1 MTRLAAPIRC
11 YVLLGFLFAFP
22 AAADNL
28 APDFSLPGRDQTVS
42 LGALRGKVVYVD
54 FWASWCQPC
63 RQSFPWM
70 NRLQKQYQQ
79 QGLVIVG
86 INLDKSR
93 ELSDDF
99 LKKIPADFT
108 VAYDP
113 EGKVASA
120 YRVKGMPSSYL
131 IDRQGRIQKTHI
143 GYREETSGDMESAI
157 RALLEKL

>member
-1 MTRLAAPIRC
+1 MTCLIAHLRR
-11 YVLLGFLFAFP
+11 YVLFGFLFAIP

-70 NRLQKQYQQ
+70 NRLQKRYQE

-99 LKKIPADFT
+99 LKKIPAEFT

-131 IDRQGRIQKTHI
+131 IDRQGRTQKTHI

-157 RALLEKL
+157 QSLLEKQ

>member
-1 MTRLAAPIRC
+1 MTPSAAHVRR
-11 YVLLGFLFAFP
+11 YLLFGFLFVLP
-22 AAADNL
+22 AAADYVV
-28 APDFSLPGRDQTVS
+28 PDFSLPGRDQTVS

-70 NRLQKQYQQ
+70 NRLQKRYQE
-79 QGLVIVG
+79 QGLVVVG

-99 LKKIPADFT
+99 LKKTPADFI

-143 GYREETSGDMESAI
+143 GFREETSADVESAI
-157 RALLEKL
+157 RALLENQ